1 MLAQPE
7 LLSDESKDTF
17 SSEPTLLCS
26 QTGVKDSRLAAERN
40 KIIGHNDAEAE
51 KCKACG
57 YVLETD
63 ESFAEHIVS
72 VHLTI
77 ESSCNV

>member
-26 QTGVKDSRLAAERN
+26 QTGVKDSRLAAESN
-40 KIIGHNDAEAE
+40 KIIDHNDAEA
-51 KCKACG
+51 
-57 YVLETD
+57 
-63 ESFAEHIVS
+63 
-72 VHLTI
+72 
-77 ESSCNV
+77 